1 MQAGLEC
8 PVQVYG
14 RDSADEALPRHVPQ
28 AACQRFIELKNSS
41 LDLVF
46 FILSSR
52 NSIAATIFYHPTQQF
67 FEDFDL
73 PRQSRTLCL

>member
-1 MQAGLEC
+1 MENAPHHCGAFC
-8 PVQVYG
+8 CIGCATAYF
-14 RDSADEALPRHVPQ
+14 R
-28 AACQRFIELKNSS
+28 IELKNSS

-52 NSIAATIFYHPTQQF
+52 NSIAATIFYHPTQNF